1 MKADLDLHFQN
12 QNSKSYFG
20 KIDTLDV
27 NLFNTKD
34 NFFVSL
40 ILDSTPRLLFGF
52 FESGFDNEFVIKSYT
67 MEVDSGGEWKT
78 VMSGQTDTYTSTFD
92 YFKWN

>member
-1 MKADLDLHFQN
+1 MLFWISIFKIRILNYILERLTLICLIQN
-12 QNSKSYFG
+12 
-20 KIDTLDV
+20 TC
-27 NLFNTKD
+27 
-34 NFFVSL
+34 FFVSL
-40 ILDSTPRLLFGF
+40 ILDSTPRLLFGV

-67 MEVDSGGEWKT
+67 MEVDSSGEWKT